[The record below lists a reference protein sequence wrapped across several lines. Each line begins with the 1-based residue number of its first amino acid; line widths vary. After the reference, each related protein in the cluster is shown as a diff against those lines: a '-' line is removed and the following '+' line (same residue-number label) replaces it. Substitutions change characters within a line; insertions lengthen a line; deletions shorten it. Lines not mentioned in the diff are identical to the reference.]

1 MDKRMTQL
9 LKLSVVAVILLN
21 SFVLNAQQ
29 VFHSLDEIWA
39 YAKENNP
46 DNSVYQLQVEKAV
59 KDQRIANSP
68 LYPTVSAGFS
78 GQHNINIAETPI
90 PGEAV
95 GRPGETEY
103 IKFGL
108 PYVYNGGIT
117 VSKTL
122 LDWQSIFQSKIAK
135 SNTQL
140 KQTEKALYE
149 QTLREQVAQIYYAT
163 ITAQAAVNNAKEDLT
178 LADSILQIAIDRF
191 REGLID
197 GLSFNQ
203 AKINSNNAFDKL
215 EQNKQY
221 LVENQLNLK
230 ILLGLSNSE
239 TLVLKEQIEL
249 NMNNSIEFVPQNEA
263 SIKLYEA
270 QIEIAE
276 FERKQ
281 ALTRFTPKLNF
292 IYYWGGTQYQQDF
305 NLSFNSSDW
314 QPNSYIGLNLSIP
327 IFSGFGNKNQY
338 SSAKIAQNIARL
350 NYEEE
355 IRKSSITD
363 NILFNNYLSS
373 KKLAETANESLKI
386 SGENVQLAYSRYSE
400 GLISL
405 DNYLSVYDDYLAV
418 ESQYFTR
425 LSDYMINKATIL
437 SRNK

>member
-1 MDKRMTQL
+1 MNKL
-9 LKLSVVAVILLN
+9 LMVCGILLILTN
-21 SFVLNAQQ
+21 PVDLNGQI
-29 VFHSLDEIWA
+29 VFHSLDEIWT
-39 YAKENNP
+39 YAKEKNP

-59 KDQRIANSP
+59 KDQRIANSSF
-68 LYPTVSAGFS
+68 YPKINAGFT
-78 GQHNINIAETPI
+78 GQYNIAIAETPL
-90 PGEAV
+90 PGEIV
-95 GRPGETEY
+95 GKPGETVFARFGQEY
-103 IKFGL
+103 S
-108 PYVYNGGIT
+108 YNGGMSI
-117 VSKTL
+117 SKTL

-140 KQTEKALYE
+140 KQTEKALFE
-149 QTLREQVAQIYYAT
+149 QTLREQVAQVYYAT
-163 ITAQAAVNNAKEDLT
+163 LIAQSAVNNAKEDLT
-178 LADSILQIAIDRF
+178 LADSVLQIASDRF

-203 AKINSNNAFDKL
+203 AKINRNNAFDKM

-221 LVENQLNLK
+221 LVENQMNLK
-230 ILLGLSNSE
+230 ILLGLSTSE

-270 QIEIAE
+270 QIEIAD

-281 ALTRFTPKLNF
+281 ALTRFTPKLDF

-314 QPNSYIGLNLSIP
+314 QPNSYVGLNLSIP

-338 SSAKIAQNIARL
+338 SSAKISQNIARL

-363 NILFNNYLSS
+363 SILLNNYLSS
-373 KKLAETANESLKI
+373 KKLAETANENLKL

-437 SRNK
+437 SRNN

>member
-1 MDKRMTQL
+1 MTQW
-9 LKLSVVAVILLN
+9 LKISVITMILMN
-21 SFVLNAQQ
+21 SFVLKAQQ
-29 VFHSLDEIWA
+29 VFHSINEIWT

-46 DNSVYQLQVEKAV
+46 DNSVYQLQIEKAV
-59 KDQRIANSP
+59 KDQRIANSS
-68 LYPTVSAGFS
+68 LYPKVSAGFS
-78 GQHNINIAETPI
+78 GQYNIDIAETPL
-90 PGEAV
+90 PGEIV
-95 GRPGETEY
+95 GKPGETVY
-103 IKFGL
+103 AKFGQE
-108 PYVYNGGIT
+108 YSYNGGIT
-117 VSKTL
+117 ISKTL

-140 KQTEKALYE
+140 KQTEKALFE
-149 QTLREQVAQIYYAT
+149 QTLREQVAQVYYAT
-163 ITAQAAVNNAKEDLT
+163 ITAQAAVNNAKEDLN
-178 LADSILQIAIDRF
+178 LADSILQIASDRF

-203 AKINSNNAFDKL
+203 AKINRNNAFDKW

-230 ILLGLSNSE
+230 ILLGLSTSE

-249 NMNNSIEFVPQNEA
+249 NMNNSIEFIPQNEA
-263 SIKLYEA
+263 SIRLYEA
-270 QIEIAE
+270 QIEIAD

-281 ALTRFTPKLNF
+281 ALTLFTPKLDF

-305 NLSFNSSDW
+305 NLPFNSNDW

-338 SSAKIAQNIARL
+338 NSAKISQNIAQL

-355 IRKSSITD
+355 IRKSSLND
-363 NILFNNYLSS
+363 SILLNNYLSS
-373 KKLAETANESLKI
+373 IKLAETANENLKI
-386 SGENVQLAYSRYSE
+386 SGENVHLAYSRYSE

-418 ESQYFTR
+418 ENQYFNR
-425 LSDYMINKATIL
+425 LSDYLINKAIIQ
-437 SRNK
+437 SRNN